1 MKLNLMQWSLT
12 FNSIQSFKSNQLF
25 MFQHFNT
32 GQIHQLFTG
41 YLVGFALCFW
51 FVVFISVL
59 SRSAILFASC
69 VLLYSCILI
78 FVFILLIRFKSCI
91 VTHITQFAFVILY
104 EHLTSVFSHCF
115 LFYFCNFS
123 LNLIQYIVETTDKK
137 CICSTE
143 RKHWFPKVCCD
154 VLSIILVLA
163 IIVVWGSF
171 MVFSLSLNKYI

>member
-1 MKLNLMQWSLT
+1 MKFNLTQWSLT
-12 FNSIQSFKSNQLF
+12 FNSIQRFKSNQLF

-51 FVVFISVL
+51 FVFISVL

-78 FVFILLIRFKSCI
+78 FVFILLICFKSCI
-91 VTHITQFAFVILY
+91 VTHVTQFAFVSLY

-137 CICSTE
+137 CICSTF
-143 RKHWFPKVCCD
+143 KQNQCCYH
-154 VLSIILVLA
+154 SIYSTKSIKFQIKSTNFNIQSQTLKRQL
-163 IIVVWGSF
+163 
-171 MVFSLSLNKYI
+171 